1 MFLINIIFIILL
13 FYCLKFLID
22 KYHESNNKLLSI
34 KGEFN
39 NTLINNITD
48 ISKYSNDNFYP
59 YLFCD
64 SSDESY
70 RVATFIKNNY
80 KDVKILDTHKI
91 GNITENTQYL
101 PIENENCEDYNL
113 LGSGINLSD
122 TIKRHYDINKYY
134 TYNTKYYYKQSNEQ
148 LYFIGNYKYNLFNV
162 DAISKDP
169 ELLIKYK
176 FYKDSK
182 NVKNDI
188 LGYTILILIT
198 FSLIT
203 FLSISLV

>member
-1 MFLINIIFIILL
+1 MFIINIILIIIL

-22 KYHESNNKLLSI
+22 KYHESNNKLFSI
-34 KGEFN
+34 KEQIN
-39 NTLINNITD
+39 STKINNITD
-48 ISKYSNDNFYP
+48 ILKYSYDNFYP

-64 SSDESY
+64 STDESY
-70 RVATFIKNNY
+70 KIATFIKNNY
-80 KDVKILDTHKI
+80 KDVKILDTNKI
-91 GNITENTQYL
+91 CNITENTQYL
-101 PIENENCEDYNL
+101 PLENEYCENYSL

-122 TIKRHYDINKYY
+122 RIKRHYDINKYY
-134 TYNTKYYYKQSNEQ
+134 IYNTKYYYKQSNEQ

-176 FYKDSK
+176 FDKESK

-188 LGYTILILIT
+188 VGYITLILLT
-198 FSLIT
+198 FSLII